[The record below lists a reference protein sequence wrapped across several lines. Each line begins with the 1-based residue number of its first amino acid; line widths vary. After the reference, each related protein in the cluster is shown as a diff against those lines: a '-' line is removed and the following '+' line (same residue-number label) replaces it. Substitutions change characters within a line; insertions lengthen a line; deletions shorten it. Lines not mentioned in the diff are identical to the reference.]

1 MFPLLPTFSPSL
13 GVREL
18 RMPRGLVEGCADMAL
33 LDDYY
38 SCVELAEELNRTPR
52 TLGRWRSQGIGPPV
66 TLIQQTPFYRIA
78 SVQTWLLS
86 QVRQFVAK
94 SDVGRAVSGSLK
106 AGNPKDFIICKTN

>member
-18 RMPRGLVEGCADMAL
+18 RMPRGHVEGRADMAL

-38 SCVELAEELNRTPR
+38 SSLELAEELGRSER
-52 TLGRWRSQGIGPPV
+52 TLGRWRSQGIGPPI

-78 SVQTWLLS
+78 SVRTWLLS
-86 QVRQFVAK
+86 QERQFVCQI
-94 SDVGRAVSGSLK
+94 GRGTGRRSLLK
-106 AGNPKDFIICKTN
+106 GR